1 MLVTC
6 IYSITDITRCQK
18 FPKRQLNEIILVLV
32 TKTKMI
38 VPNRFAENLGWG
50 GMLAWNDIELK
61 TNHDQRYFLFS
72 TFNGWILIFNTSLK
86 SKEMLN
92 VLIFTS
98 LQIWALD
105 ASLIRPTPQLSVLY
119 IWAKFDTDICI
130 CISHIYNF
138 CTNKSYL
145 WQEQF
150 QDFQTVFKSFLFWT
164 LCHLGI
170 GILSWGN
177 VSVSP
182 ALLSHSVFRILS
194 TVESI

>member
-6 IYSITDITRCQK
+6 IYSITDITRCRK

-50 GMLAWNDIELK
+50 GGGGGGGMLAWNDIELK

-72 TFNGWILIFNTSLK
+72 SFNGWILIFNTSLK

-105 ASLIRPTPQLSVLY
+105 AFRLVHMGKVWYRHMYLYKPYIQFLHKQKLSVTRAVSGFSDCL
-119 IWAKFDTDICI
+119 
-130 CISHIYNF
+130 
-138 CTNKSYL
+138 
-145 WQEQF
+145 Q
-150 QDFQTVFKSFLFWT
+150 VFS
-164 LCHLGI
+164 
-170 GILSWGN
+170 ILN
-177 VSVSP
+177 IVSSRYWNTE
-182 ALLSHSVFRILS
+182 LRQCQCQSCFTQS
-194 TVESI
+194 